1 MFEKAL
7 SDDNELVYAL
17 VTMMKQCQDRKLSTV
32 DSSPLLT
39 AIAPLAPHLVS
50 ADGWQ
55 TEQDAAE
62 FLLWI
67 LDAVHS
73 QYKAKQRPSEDY
85 LHNKQHTVEKLL
97 SEKQVLVAK
106 MEEAQSAIIASYRDT
121 LSRLAQVDR
130 QLLKFTDFSP
140 VYNLCCGQLVEAR
153 ECQKCRKVSVNLESY
168 TVLPLPVF
176 NNAGGNIVYQLDD
189 CFSHFSEVEELTRS
203 SNMLHCSCAFQHLA
217 SSANGHQGIS
227 GLTPGKRLALLSYL
241 PQKLIIQLTRFSY
254 DVVLSSALK
263 NQSFVE
269 FPVAGLD
276 LTPFLMETKLQMPH
290 EQKRK
295 QLYDLSAFCVHT
307 GARSASFG
315 HYLSYCK
322 VGPSESW
329 YCFNDRSVSA
339 IHDIHKEISSSLVLR
354 NAYILFYSMRV

>member
-7 SDDNELVYAL
+7 SDDSELVYAL
-17 VTMMKQCQDRKLSTV
+17 VTMMKQCQDKKVSTV

-39 AIAPLAPHLVS
+39 AISPLAPHLVS
-50 ADGWQ
+50 TDGWQ

-67 LDAVHS
+67 LDTVHS
-73 QYKAKQRPSEDY
+73 QYKAKQCPSEDS

-106 MEEAQSAIIASYRDT
+106 MEEAQSAIISSYRDA

-130 QLLKFTDFSP
+130 QLLKLTDFSP
-140 VYNLCCGQLVEAR
+140 IYDLCCGQLVEAR
-153 ECQKCRKVSVNLESY
+153 ECQKCRKISVNLESY

-176 NNAGGNIVYQLDD
+176 NNEGGNVVYQLAD

-217 SSANGHQGIS
+217 SSANGHQVIS

-254 DVVLSSALK
+254 DAVLGSALK

-269 FPVAGLD
+269 FP
-276 LTPFLMETKLQMPH
+276 MPY
-290 EQKRK
+290 EQKRT
-295 QLYDLSAFCVHT
+295 QLYDLSAFCVHS

-315 HYLSYCK
+315 HYLAYCN
-322 VGPSESW
+322 VGRSW

-339 IHDIHKEISSSLVLR
+339 VHDIYKEISSSFVLR
-354 NAYILFYSMRV
+354 NAYILFYSMRVSL